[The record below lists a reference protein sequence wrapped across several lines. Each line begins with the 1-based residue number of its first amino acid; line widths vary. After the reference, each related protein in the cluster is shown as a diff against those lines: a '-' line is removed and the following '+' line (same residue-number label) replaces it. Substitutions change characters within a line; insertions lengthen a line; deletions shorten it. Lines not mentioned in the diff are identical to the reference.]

1 MLALT
6 KPRDFATNSM
16 CTYLGKEL
24 QNLWQEDVGE
34 KKVGEA
40 RWSPEEPEGQE
51 EEEEEE
57 ADKSAAA
64 AAFLVRE
71 PAAMAKG
78 EEAG

>member
-1 MLALT
+1 
-6 KPRDFATNSM
+6 M
-16 CTYLGKEL
+16 CTYLGKEP
-24 QNLWQEDVGE
+24 QNLWQEDVEE
-34 KKVGEA
+34 KKAGEA
-40 RWSPEEPEGQE
+40 RWSPEEPGGQE

-57 ADKSAAA
+57 EEVDKSAAA